1 MTTFFVHFTHGSM
14 VASERNMEAENLAL
28 CQRDVEKILLANEA
42 DSATIYEPVVTLK
55 ASRAVAVTTLRTKA

>member
-1 MTTFFVHFTHGSM
+1 MATFFVQFTHGSM
-14 VASERNMEAENLAL
+14 VASERQMEAENLAL

-55 ASRAVAVTTLRTKA
+55 ASRSVAATSLRQKT